1 MYWTSHKNNIPAY
14 FVTSY
19 KHTVLFRRRGSTL
32 YATPVI
38 NAGCNSSSG
47 LVPCI
52 MGLIF
57 SRCAEVGLVD
67 YYPTPS
73 SLPLHHS
80 AVPKA
85 AAAALAPLSTCSA
98 ASQHPRRAVHSLWL
112 GFGNEDPHSLKNP
125 YDLVW
130 LASSNRDF
138 GVKNIRSIACSSRL
152 GFGHMGS
159 VYRGTTD
166 TGLEVAVKIVAGS
179 VNREA
184 LRHEW
189 EIYATLTGFGAT
201 GKTIPVCYGFAE
213 SGGPEDESG
222 FSVLVLECIGD
233 GKPAVNDF
241 CQLPPQDRSVVAS
254 RNTRCR
260 SVNPITTLA
269 GSTSSTP
276 CATSIIWAS

>member
-1 MYWTSHKNNIPAY
+1 MYWTSHKNDVPAY

-19 KHTVLFRRRGSTL
+19 KQTVLFRRRGSTL
-32 YATPVI
+32 YAAPVVK
-38 NAGCNSSSG
+38 AGCSSSSG

-80 AVPKA
+80 VVPKA
-85 AAAALAPLSTCSA
+85 AVAAPAPFPMHSV
-98 ASQHPRRAVHSLWL
+98 ASQQPYGTVHSLSL

-125 YDLVW
+125 YDLFW
-130 LASSNRDF
+130 LTSPNRDS
-138 GVKNIRSIACSSRL
+138 GAKNIRSIACSSRL
-152 GFGHMGS
+152 GFGHMGN
-159 VYRGTTD
+159 VYRGITD
-166 TGLEVAVKIVAGS
+166 TGLEVAVKIVVGRG
-179 VNREA
+179 NRAA

-189 EIYATLTGFGAT
+189 EIYATLMGFWAT
-201 GKTIPVCYGFAE
+201 GETIPVCYGFAE

-241 CQLPPQDRSVVAS
+241 CQLPRQDRSVVAS
-254 RNTRCR
+254 RFSQR
-260 SVNPITTLA
+260 TL
-269 GSTSSTP
+269 P
-276 CATSIIWAS
+276 ER